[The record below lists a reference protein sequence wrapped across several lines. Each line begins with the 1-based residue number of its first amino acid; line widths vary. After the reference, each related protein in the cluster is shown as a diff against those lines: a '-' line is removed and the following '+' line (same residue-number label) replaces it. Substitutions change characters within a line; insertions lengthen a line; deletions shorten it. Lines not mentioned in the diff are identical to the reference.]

1 MASGAVV
8 LDLLVR
14 GGLLWDGTG
23 APVRPAEVLVHEG
36 VIVAVGDHLEAPD
49 GARVIDAAGATIL
62 PGLVDSHVHISMD
75 PGVAFRPET
84 PAQHAALLD
93 HHLAA
98 YLACGVTTI
107 LDPAITP
114 TELDLVRGHLA
125 AGAVGPQFLTLGTP
139 LSPAGGYVAVVI
151 PAFPSVA
158 TVQDVEAALDRVVEQ
173 GAVGVKTTVEPG
185 FGAPIWPLYAP
196 ELRAAIKAGAA
207 ARGLVV
213 YSHAMSPAHQRVAIE
228 DLGARVL
235 VHPLSR
241 PDKAAVALAA
251 AHHVYEVSTLAILDS
266 FRTGWEPALL
276 DDPLIQAV
284 VPAVEIATAR
294 DPANV
299 RGFQRQFAETN
310 FPTFPPAALVEGFVF
325 RDSTIRARVGRE
337 GAALRALAAAG
348 VPIVMG
354 SDSGNWPVIL
364 SEFHGPTSIHE
375 LELLAAAGFSNAEV
389 LTAATRTPAEML
401 GRGAEQGTVEVGKRA
416 DLVIVDGDPLVDLG
430 AMRHVRYTVRL
441 GDART
446 PQEWLD
452 ALTSTRSND
461 RSPPQP

>member
-1 MASGAVV
+1 MANGAMV

-23 APVRPAEVLVHEG
+23 APVRAAEVLVHDG
-36 VIVAVGDHLEAPD
+36 AIVAVGDHLQAPD
-49 GARVIDAAGATIL
+49 GARVIDVAGATIL

-84 PAQHAALLD
+84 PAEHEALLD

-114 TELDLVRGHLA
+114 SELDLVRGHLA
-125 AGAVGPQFLTLGTP
+125 AGAAGPQFLTLGTP

-158 TVQDVEAALDRVVEQ
+158 TVADVEAALDRVVEQ

-185 FGAPIWPLYAP
+185 FGAPIWPLYSP

-213 YSHAMSPAHQRVAIE
+213 YSHAMSPEHQRIAIE
-228 DLGARVL
+228 DLGARVM

-241 PDKAAVALAA
+241 PDKDAVALAA
-251 AHHVYEVSTLAILDS
+251 SHHVTEISTLAILDT
-266 FRTGWEPALL
+266 FRTGWVPELL
-276 DDPLIQAV
+276 DDPLVQAV
-284 VPAVEIATAR
+284 VPQVEIATAR

-299 RGFQRQFAETN
+299 RGFQRAFVKAN
-310 FPTFPPAALVEGFVF
+310 FPKFPPAALVTWFVF
-325 RDSTIRARVGRE
+325 RDSTIRARVGKE

-348 VPIVMG
+348 GPMVMG
-354 SDSGNWPVIL
+354 SDSGNWPAIL
-364 SEFHGPTSIHE
+364 SEFHGPTSIRE

-389 LTAATRTPAEML
+389 LTTATRAPAEML

-416 DLVIVDGDPLVDLG
+416 DLVIVAGDPLKDLD
-430 AMRHVRYTVRL
+430 AMRHVLYAVRA

-446 PQEWLD
+446 PAEWLATLD
-452 ALTSTRSND
+452 
-461 RSPPQP
+461 

>member
-1 MASGAVV
+1 MANGAMV

-14 GGLLWDGTG
+14 GGLVWDGTG
-23 APVRPAEVLVHEG
+23 SAVRPADVLIHDG
-36 VIVAVGDHLEAPD
+36 AIVAVGEHLDVPD

-84 PAQHAALLD
+84 PAEHAALLD

-107 LDPAITP
+107 LDPAITQP
-114 TELDLVRGHLA
+114 ELDLVRSHLA
-125 AGAVGPQFLTLGTP
+125 AGASGPQFLTLGTP

-158 TVQDVEAALDRVVEQ
+158 TVADVGAALDRVVEQ

-185 FGAPIWPLYAP
+185 FGAPIWPLYSP
-196 ELRAAIKAGAA
+196 EVRAAIKAGAA
-207 ARGLVV
+207 DRGLVV
-213 YSHAMSPAHQRVAIE
+213 YSHAMSPAHQQIAIE

-241 PDKAAVALAA
+241 PDKDAVALAA
-251 AHHVYEVSTLAILDS
+251 AHHVTEMSTLAILDT

-299 RGFQRQFAETN
+299 RAFQRQFAKTN
-310 FPTFPPAALVEGFVF
+310 FPTFPPVGLVDWFVF
-325 RDSTIRARVGRE
+325 RDSTIRARVGKE

-364 SEFHGPTSIHE
+364 SEFHGPTSIRE

-389 LTAATRTPAEML
+389 LTTATRTPAEML
-401 GRGAEQGTVEVGKRA
+401 GREAEQGTVEVGKLA
-416 DLVIVDGDPLVDLG
+416 DLVIVEGNPLEDLG
-430 AMRHVRYTVRL
+430 AMRHVVYTVRA

-446 PQEWLD
+446 PAEWMATLD
-452 ALTSTRSND
+452 
-461 RSPPQP
+461 